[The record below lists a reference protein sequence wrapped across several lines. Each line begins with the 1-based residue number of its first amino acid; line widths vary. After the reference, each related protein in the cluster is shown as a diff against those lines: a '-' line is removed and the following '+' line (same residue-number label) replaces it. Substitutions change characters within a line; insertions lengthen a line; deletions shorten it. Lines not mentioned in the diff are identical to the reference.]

1 MHPPSDPLRPMPNKP
16 QLLISVLALTAV
28 TACAGMMPGAGPS
41 TARWDAAADTTLC
54 VVDRTAPAGLRNI
67 AARIDDRGVILVRD
81 GRNTLSLEQ
90 AHPVSI
96 MAGYAG
102 EERWVTGPTPVTHA
116 GRRYIRTG
124 GDRLVPINLLT
135 RVGNY
140 QGVPLFASPDE
151 RTAEAVYVPL
161 RPGCVFQAYIRED
174 LL

>member
-1 MHPPSDPLRPMPNKP
+1 MSNKAE
-16 QLLISVLALTAV
+16 LLIAVFALTAV

-41 TARWDAAADTTLC
+41 MARWDAGTDTTLC

-67 AARIDDRGVILVRD
+67 AARRDDRGALLVRD
-81 GRNTLSLEQ
+81 GRSVLPLEQ
-90 AHPVSI
+90 AHPVNI

-102 EERWVTGPTPVTHA
+102 EERWITGSAPVTHA

-124 GDRLVPINLLT
+124 GERLVPIDLLART
-135 RVGNY
+135 GDY
-140 QGVPLFASPDE
+140 QGVPLFASPDQ
-151 RTAEAVYVPL
+151 RTPEAVYIPL